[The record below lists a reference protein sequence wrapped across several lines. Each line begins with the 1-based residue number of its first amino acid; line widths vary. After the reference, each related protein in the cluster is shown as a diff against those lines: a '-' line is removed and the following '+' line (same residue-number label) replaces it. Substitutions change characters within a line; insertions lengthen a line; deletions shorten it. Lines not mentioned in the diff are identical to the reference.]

1 MKEPDENSSA
11 EEWRA
16 WAHDHV
22 DMYERTVVVPAKVLL
37 ALVAARDA
45 AREQAVAIRGAWD
58 AERERL

>member
-1 MKEPDENSSA
+1 
-11 EEWRA
+11 
-16 WAHDHV
+16 
-22 DMYERTVVVPAKVLL
+22 VLL